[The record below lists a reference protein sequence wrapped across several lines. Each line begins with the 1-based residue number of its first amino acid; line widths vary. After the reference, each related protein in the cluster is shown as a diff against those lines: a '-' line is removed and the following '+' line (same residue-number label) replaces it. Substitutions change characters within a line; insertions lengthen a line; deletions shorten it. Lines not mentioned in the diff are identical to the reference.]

1 MTLKED
7 ITKSFGDNIVLTGN
21 AIVDKKV
28 LTIPVSPSLDIVLNV
43 VCSVGKIPMSGAIK
57 GVMPLMIAQAI
68 VMFLSVLFLQIV
80 MWPLQWMTR

>member
-1 MTLKED
+1 MSVAKQAG
-7 ITKSFGDNIVLTGN
+7 IYPVNFGVLFIINI
-21 AIVDKKV
+21 AIRLV
-28 LTIPVSPSLDIVLNV
+28 TPPLDIVLNV